1 MIRTLIKLVVVLVV
15 LNALYRFGD
24 AYWDH
29 YQFED
34 SVQQLAQFS
43 ENATADDVRAK
54 VLDLAR
60 SQDIP
65 LTTDNLTVTRVPRRI
80 EVDGVYVR
88 ELTLFPGYIKPWD
101 FKLHVVVVTLN

>member
-1 MIRTLIKLVVVLVV
+1 MIRTLIKLVIVLVV
-15 LNALYRFGD
+15 LNGLYRFGD

-54 VLDLAR
+54 VMELAR

-88 ELTLFPGYIKPWD
+88 DLTLFPGYIKPWD
-101 FKLHVVVVTLN
+101 FKIHVVVLTLN

>member
-1 MIRTLIKLVVVLVV
+1 MIRTLIKLVIVLVV
-15 LNALYRFGD
+15 LNGLYRFGD

-54 VLDLAR
+54 VLELAR

-88 ELTLFPGYIKPWD
+88 ELALFPTYIKPWD

>member
-1 MIRTLIKLVVVLVV
+1 MIRLLIKLVVVLIV

-54 VLDLAR
+54 VLELAQA
-60 SQDIP
+60 QDIP
-65 LTTDNLTVTRVPRRI
+65 ISPDNLKVTRVPRRV

-88 ELTLFPGYIKPWD
+88 DLNLFPGYVKPWQ
-101 FKLHVVVVTLN
+101 FKLHVIVVTLN

>member
-24 AYWDH
+24 AHWDH
-29 YQFED
+29 YKFED

-43 ENATADDVRAK
+43 ESATADDVRTK
-54 VLDLAR
+54 VLELAR
-60 SQDIP
+60 LQDIP

-80 EVDGVYVR
+80 EVDGAYVR
-88 ELTLFPGYIKPWD
+88 KLTLFPGTSNPGISGS
-101 FKLHVVVVTLN
+101 TSSS